1 MNLLMSQENKEADDH
16 IDAQVVKQVVLQ
28 GIQKWIEVSEQEWS
42 KAVAS

>member
-28 GIQKWIEVSEQEWS
+28 GIQKWIEVSEQE
-42 KAVAS
+42 

>member
-1 MNLLMSQENKEADDH
+1 
-16 IDAQVVKQVVLQ
+16 VVKQVVLQ